1 MVNYQT
7 NFQARNAKK
16 TIKTLADV
24 IKKQKPLS
32 QEEQKFNQIYN
43 LVKRMKCECNCDGD
57 TFMNQGIEPYEK
69 LMSLLDSKYY

>member
-1 MVNYQT
+1 MNNIQNYGMVNYQT

-32 QEEQKFNQIYN
+32 QEEQKLNQIRN
-43 LVKRMKCECNCDGD
+43 IINKMHLKCNCSNDN
-57 TFMNQGIEPYEK
+57 TINEGIIDII
-69 LMSLLDSKYY
+69 S